1 MGKTILVNLL
11 IFFVTLKVVVLQVVP
26 SHACS
31 YCPTPVVHEPPP
43 SVVVPKPPTYEH
55 PPFHP
60 VPKQPPVHKPPTIPY
75 TPTIPKPPVLPP
87 AGQSCPINTL
97 KLDACVS
104 LLNDLVHVVI
114 GSQATDACCP
124 VLAGLADLDA
134 ALCLCT
140 AIKVKALNVN
150 LVLPVALQILADCGK
165 HCPSDYQCPNY

>member
-31 YCPTPVVHEPPP
+31 SCPTPVVHEPPP

-55 PPFHP
+55 PPVHP
-60 VPKQPPVHKPPTIPY
+60 VPKQPPFHKPPTTPY
-75 TPTIPKPPVLPP
+75 TPTVPKPPLLPP

-134 ALCLCT
+134 ALSL
-140 AIKVKALNVN
+140 
-150 LVLPVALQILADCGK
+150 
-165 HCPSDYQCPNY
+165 HCN